1 MKNEPVNADEGDR
14 VSQACACPLCGEARV
29 DYLVWIDDDF
39 VRCQICQTT
48 YDPNWRYRQLAE

>member
-1 MKNEPVNADEGDR
+1 MKNDPLPADKGGR
-14 VSQACACPLCGEARV
+14 VSQDCACPLCGESRV

-48 YDPNWRYRQLAE
+48 YDPNWHYRNLAE